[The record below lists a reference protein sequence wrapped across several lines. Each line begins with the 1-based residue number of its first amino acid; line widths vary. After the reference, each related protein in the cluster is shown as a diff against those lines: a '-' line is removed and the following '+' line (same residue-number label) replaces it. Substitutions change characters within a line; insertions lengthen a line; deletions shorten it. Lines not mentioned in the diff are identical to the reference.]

1 MLCKTCYPSSFLG
14 VKSLPESGLYS
25 GATLL
30 DPWIPPPGIKI
41 LLSFDIWPPLEA
53 PMLAA
58 GGYDDTY
65 AGAIGKLVVTL
76 FGLKLIVFIFIY
88 DYAGG
93 D

>member
-1 MLCKTCYPSSFLG
+1 
-14 VKSLPESGLYS
+14 
-25 GATLL
+25 
-30 DPWIPPPGIKI
+30 
-41 LLSFDIWPPLEA
+41 
-53 PMLAA
+53 MLAA